1 MFIRPGIP
9 AWDKPYTDRCEP
21 SIMPLLTTV
30 IGSFPKPPY
39 LNIPDWF
46 NPKSMKDFAEKHT
59 RFLQDETAPEREE
72 LISRAIKETVQLQ
85 WEAGLD
91 VITDGEM
98 RRENYIN
105 HFCRKLKGFDFHT
118 LFSKE
123 IRSDATTILVPR
135 IIGEVL
141 PEENQPW
148 VCEEWRNTQDS
159 FKDLPMKVTLPG
171 PMTIVDTAAD
181 QYYHNSK
188 ILGNVLA
195 KIINREIKAL
205 ESAGC
210 KYIQVSYELVGR
222 GGKPEGWRGG

>member
-1 MFIRPGIP
+1 MCRILVIASAVIGSVAQLIVARDELNERWQFDFGSLCTSINFYHLNRLTHVYPP
-9 AWDKPYTDRCEP
+9 WDKPYTDRCEP

-30 IGSFPKPPY
+30 IGSFPKPHY

-46 NPKSMKDFAEKHT
+46 NPKSMKDFAAKHT

-123 IRSDATTILVPR
+123 IR
-135 IIGEVL
+135 G
-141 PEENQPW
+141 
-148 VCEEWRNTQDS
+148 
-159 FKDLPMKVTLPG
+159 G
-171 PMTIVDTAAD
+171 GAAGRL
-181 QYYHNSK
+181 
-188 ILGNVLA
+188 LGLIFAGYVLA
-195 KIINREIKAL
+195 
-205 ESAGC
+205 
-210 KYIQVSYELVGR
+210 
-222 GGKPEGWRGG
+222 

>member
-1 MFIRPGIP
+1 
-9 AWDKPYTDRCEP
+9 
-21 SIMPLLTTV
+21 
-30 IGSFPKPPY
+30 
-39 LNIPDWF
+39 
-46 NPKSMKDFAEKHT
+46 MKDFAEKHT

-72 LISRAIKETVQLQ
+72 LISRAIKETVLLQ

-141 PEENQPW
+141 PVENQPW
-148 VCEEWRNTQDS
+148 VSEEWKNTQDS
-159 FKDLPMKVTLPG
+159 LR
-171 PMTIVDTAAD
+171 IC
-181 QYYHNSK
+181 
-188 ILGNVLA
+188 
-195 KIINREIKAL
+195 R
-205 ESAGC
+205 
-210 KYIQVSYELVGR
+210 
-222 GGKPEGWRGG
+222 